1 MEVCGKFGIRIYAS
15 HFFSFGGCSIISIGI
30 YDAGRAFV
38 KSTILFAI
46 SRTAFLPK
54 ISCSASYLMIRV
66 SGRHVLGL
74 KVISGQLYRGIIHFP
89 ATSALHCAMRL
100 KRASHT
106 ARSTMSVVMSS
117 FRKISCPGLIGPRF
131 NTLPSNSTDDH
142 FLELSIINFPDK
154 YCLALFLSH
163 HLDSSAR

>member
-1 MEVCGKFGIRIYAS
+1 MYPS
-15 HFFSFGGCSIISIGI
+15 
-30 YDAGRAFV
+30 GREFA

-46 SRTAFLPK
+46 SRTAFFPK
-54 ISCSASYLMIRV
+54 ISCNVSYLIIRI

-100 KRASHT
+100 RRASHT
-106 ARSTMSVVMSS
+106 DLSTMSVIMSS
-117 FRKISCPGLIGPRF
+117 FRKTSCPGLIGPRF
-131 NTLPSNSTDDH
+131 NILPSNWINDH
-142 FLELSIINFPDK
+142 FLELSIVNFPDK

-163 HLDSSAR
+163 HLETSAR